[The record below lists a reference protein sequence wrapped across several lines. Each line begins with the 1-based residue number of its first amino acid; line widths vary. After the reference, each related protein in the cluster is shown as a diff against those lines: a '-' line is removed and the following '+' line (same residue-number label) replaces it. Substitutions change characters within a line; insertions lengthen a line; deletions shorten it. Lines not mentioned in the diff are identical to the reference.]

1 MRSRVLT
8 IVLLALL
15 AGGVYGYVQLINS
28 GNSSYETPYG
38 VSTSNTTAV
47 STAANATVSA
57 KASTQTASQ
66 TMEGRVGDIAKPSPR
81 FRGPTF
87 TTEVQG
93 LKIVATLSN
102 PSVRVGGT
110 LWIRVSLTGEK
121 ASCVNSL
128 RVIIVNSEGQK
139 VYDVHT
145 WLPHGT
151 VTPGTQG
158 SQGETYNIVWK
169 ASKHPSANVEVTPGN
184 YTLIMKAVVNGEEA
198 TVKGTIKVVG

>member
-57 KASTQTASQ
+57 
-66 TMEGRVGDIAKPSPR
+66 MEGHVGDIAKPPPR

-110 LWIRVSLTGEK
+110 LWIRVSLAGEK

-128 RVIIVNSEGQK
+128 RVIIVNSKGQK

-198 TVKGTIKVVG
+198 TVKGTIEVVG